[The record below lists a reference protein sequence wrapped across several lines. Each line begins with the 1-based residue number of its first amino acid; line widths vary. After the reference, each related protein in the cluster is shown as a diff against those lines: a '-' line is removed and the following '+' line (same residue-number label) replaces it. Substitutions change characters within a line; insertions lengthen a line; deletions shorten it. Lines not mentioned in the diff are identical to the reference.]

1 MEKHAIKYE
10 GTTIPFTLVKK
21 KVKNVNLKVRPDST
35 VVVSA
40 NKAVPYEFIEKLVIK
55 RAPWILKNIMHFDE
69 KRKLNF
75 KREYVSG
82 EIIQYLGKHYL
93 LQVLPE
99 GRKEEIILNGEK
111 IFLFVKDE
119 SCFSRKEKL
128 FNLWYK
134 ENAKVTFHDSLE
146 RVYPGVIKYEIEKPG
161 ITIRTMKTR
170 WGSCSWNKQK
180 ITLNTELMKTPLA
193 CIDYVVL
200 HELAHFRNR
209 KHDARFYEFL
219 TELMPDWKERRAVLK
234 KSINQNY

>member
-1 MEKHAIKYE
+1 MENHTINYE

-40 NKAVPYEFIEKLVIK
+40 NNAVPFEFIEKLVIK
-55 RAPWILKNIMHFDE
+55 RAPWILKNIKHFDE

-75 KREYVSG
+75 KHQYISG
-82 EIIQYLGKHYL
+82 EIIPYLGKDYL

-99 GRKEEIILNGEK
+99 GRKEEIILNGGK

-119 SCFSRKEKL
+119 NCFFRKEEL

-134 ENAKVTFHDSLE
+134 ENAKVTFHESLE
-146 RVYPGVIKYEIEKPG
+146 RVYPRVIQYEIEKPG

-170 WGSCSWNKQK
+170 WGSCSWNRNR
-180 ITLNTELMKTPLA
+180 ITLNTELMKTPLE
-193 CIDYVVL
+193 CIDYVIL
-200 HELAHFRNR
+200 HELAHFKNR
-209 KHDARFYEFL
+209 KHDDRFYDFL

-234 KSINQNY
+234 KIINQNH